1 MPDSFMMLS
10 DNYASRNFMILWNYW
25 LQAAL
30 ALRPA
35 CSRSRTFCWMLLT
48 LAGLCCRADNAGV
61 TSFVRVLDFSGKAYH
76 RFLHFFHSSGLDIEI
91 LTACWLRLC
100 LTLFRPFEVESRLVF
115 LADGIKAPKEGR
127 KMPGVKLLHQQ
138 SASNSKPEYI
148 MGHSMQAIS
157 MLVHGAAGQVFA
169 VPLVSRI
176 HEGLVF
182 SNRDA
187 RTLLD
192 KLVALLLSL
201 AGVCKRSV
209 LLIADAYYASA
220 KVILPLLAGGHHLLT
235 RAKGNVVAYLPAPV
249 PAIRGKGRPK
259 IYGAKVRLKDA
270 AKEEHAF
277 ISAPSP
283 VYGESNVL
291 VRYRVMDLM
300 WRPVGRIVRFV
311 IVHHP
316 QRGTIFLL
324 CTDLTLEPMQ
334 ILQLYGYRFKIE
346 IGFKQAVHV
355 IGAHAYR
362 FWMADMKPIRRG
374 TGDQYLHRT
383 TSEYRDGIRRKLL
396 AYHLHMQLG
405 AIAQGLLQHL
415 AINHTAAVWSG
426 FRSWLRTMNEA
437 MPPSELVVASAL
449 RTGLPRFFAVSGSVP
464 GLKKIFDT
472 YRRYDVSEEN
482 HRRVA

>member
-1 MPDSFMMLS
+1 MM
-10 DNYASRNFMILWNYW
+10 WNYW
-25 LQAAL
+25 LQAVL
-30 ALRPA
+30 TLRPA
-35 CSRSRTFCWMLLT
+35 CTRTRTFLWMLLT

-61 TSFVRVLDFSGKAYH
+61 TSFVRVLGFSGKAYH
-76 RFLHFFHSSGLDIEI
+76 RFLHFFHSTGLDLEA

-100 LTLFRPFEVESRLVF
+100 LALFRPFEVGSRLVF

-138 SASNSKPEYI
+138 SAGNTKPEYI
-148 MGHSMQAIS
+148 MGHSMQALS
-157 MLVHGAAGQVFA
+157 MLVHTAAGQVAA

-201 AGVCKRSV
+201 VGVCKRRV

-220 KVILPLLAGGHHLLT
+220 KVINPLLAGDHHLLT
-235 RAKGNVVAYLPAPV
+235 RAKGNVVAYLSAPTPAS
-249 PAIRGKGRPK
+249 RGKGRPK
-259 IYGAKVRLKDA
+259 IYGDKVRLKDA

-277 ISAPSP
+277 VSAPSP

-291 VRYRVMDLM
+291 VRYRVMDLI

-316 QRGTIFLL
+316 HRGTIFLM
-324 CTDLTLEPMQ
+324 CTDLTLEPLQ
-334 ILQLYGYRFKIE
+334 ILQLYGFRFKIE
-346 IGFKQAVHV
+346 LGFKQAVHV
-355 IGAHAYR
+355 LGAHAYH
-362 FWMADMKPIRRG
+362 FWMADMKPVRRG
-374 TGDQYLHRT
+374 SGDQYLHRT
-383 TSEYRDGIRRKLL
+383 SDDYRAGIRRKLN
-396 AYHLHMQLG
+396 AYHVHVQLG

-415 AINHTAAVWSG
+415 AINHTAAVWHG

-437 MPPSELVVASAL
+437 MPPSELVVANVL
-449 RTGLPRFFAVSGSVP
+449 RSGLPVFFAVVGTVS
-464 GLKKIFDT
+464 GLKKIIET
-472 YRRYDVSEEN
+472 YRRYDAPQERN
-482 HRRVA
+482 RLAA

>member
-1 MPDSFMMLS
+1 ML
-10 DNYASRNFMILWNYW
+10 LWNYW
-25 LQAAL
+25 LQPVL

-35 CSRSRTFCWMLLT
+35 CSRVRTFFWMLLT
-48 LAGLCCRADNAGV
+48 LAALCCRADNAGV
-61 TSFVRVLDFSGKAYH
+61 TSFVRVLDLSGKAYH
-76 RFLHFFHSSGLDIEI
+76 RFLHFFHSSGLDLEA

-115 LADGIKAPKEGR
+115 LADGIKAPREGR

-157 MLVHGAAGQVFA
+157 MLVHGAAGHVVA

-187 RTLLD
+187 STLLD
-192 KLVALLLSL
+192 KLAALLLSL
-201 AGVCKRSV
+201 TGVCKRSV

-220 KVILPLLAGGHHLLT
+220 KVIQPLLAGDHHLLT
-235 RAKGNVVAYLPAPV
+235 RAKGNVVAYLPAP
-249 PAIRGKGRPK
+249 ALAFRGKGRPK
-259 IYGAKVRLKDA
+259 IYGEKVRLKDVA
-270 AKEEHAF
+270 NEEHAF
-277 ISAPSP
+277 VSAPSP
-283 VYGESNVL
+283 VYGESNVT

-355 IGAHAYR
+355 IGAHAYH
-362 FWMADMKPIRRG
+362 FWMSGMKPIRRG

-383 TSEYRDGIRRKLL
+383 TSEYRHGIRRKLL
-396 AYHLHMQLG
+396 AYHAHMQLG
-405 AIAQGLLQHL
+405 CIAQGLLQHL
-415 AINHTAAVWSG
+415 AINHTAAVWLA

-449 RTGLPRFFAVSGSVP
+449 RTGLPRFFAVTDSIP
-464 GLKKIFDT
+464 GLKKILHT
-472 YRRYDVSEEN
+472 YRRHDLLEEN
-482 HRRVA
+482 QRRTA

>member
-1 MPDSFMMLS
+1 MLS
-10 DNYASRNFMILWNYW
+10 VKVTFRNFMLLWNSW
-25 LQAAL
+25 LRAAL

-35 CSRSRTFCWMLLT
+35 CSRARTFFWMLLT
-48 LAGLCCRADNAGV
+48 LAGLCCRADNAGI
-61 TSFVRVLDFSGKAYH
+61 TSFVRVLDLSAKAYH
-76 RFLHFFHSSGLDIEI
+76 RFLHFFHSSGLDLDV

-100 LTLFRPFEVESRLVF
+100 LTLFRPFEVDSRLVL

-127 KMPGVKLLHQQ
+127 KMPGVKLLHQH

-157 MLVHGAAGQVFA
+157 MLVHSAAGQVAA

-201 AGVCKRSV
+201 TGVCKRRV

-220 KVILPLLAGGHHLLT
+220 KVIQPLLAKQHHLLT
-235 RAKGNVVAYLPAPV
+235 RAKGNVVAYLPAPA
-249 PAIRGKGRPK
+249 PASRGKGRPK
-259 IYGAKVRLKDA
+259 IYGEKVRLKDA
-270 AKEEHAF
+270 AKQENAF
-277 ISAPSP
+277 VSAPSP

-291 VRYRVMDLM
+291 LRYRSMDLL
-300 WRPVGRIVRFV
+300 WRPVGRMVRFV

-324 CTDLTLEPMQ
+324 CTDITLEPMQ

-346 IGFKQAVHV
+346 LGFKQAVHV
-355 IGAHAYR
+355 IGAHAYH
-362 FWMADMKPIRRG
+362 FWMSDMKPIRRRG
-374 TGDQYLHRT
+374 GDQYLHRT
-383 TSEYRDGIRRKLL
+383 SGDYRAGIRRKLN
-396 AYHLHMQLG
+396 AYHVHMQLA

-415 AINHTAAVWSG
+415 AINHTAAVWHS

-449 RTGLPRFFAVSGSVP
+449 RTGLPGFFAVSDSIP
-464 GLKKIFDT
+464 GLKKIIDT
-472 YRRYDVSEEN
+472 YRRHHVPEEN
-482 HRRVA
+482 QRRAA